1 MASEIKKILDSPL
14 SSPEQKAKARAAL
27 DSTNQ
32 ANGEFDPNAEMWANH
47 ARSFRDPAFRAQVFE
62 DFREKYKNDPV
73 ALKSFTPERE
83 HLRAKRNV
91 YDLHGGDVIGQAYDE
106 DIQGLLQT
114 KSRGYYGTA
123 AYYVERRGMT
133 QEAAAIA
140 ASQHMERQHTNAIID
155 EGFRSGKLVRD
166 CCKKSLQQLSMFAT
180 KEGTK

>member
-62 DFREKYKNDPV
+62 DFREKYKNDPI
-73 ALKSFTPERE
+73 ALRSFTPERE

-91 YDLHGGDVIGQAYDE
+91 YDQHGGDVIGQANDE
-106 DIQGLLQT
+106 EIPTMLAEKG
-114 KSRGYYGTA
+114 RG
-123 AYYVERRGMT
+123 
-133 QEAAAIA
+133 
-140 ASQHMERQHTNAIID
+140 
-155 EGFRSGKLVRD
+155 
-166 CCKKSLQQLSMFAT
+166 
-180 KEGTK
+180 